1 MIKCIECGK
10 LIEDGDTRYVALHGS
25 YCRGCWEKK
34 DQKFKDGVLIRAKYG
49 LNGFAKVVRD
59 IKKGGDR

>member
-25 YCRGCWEKK
+25 YCQGCWEKE
-34 DQKFKDGVLIRAKYG
+34 DQKFKVPTCGNCMN
-49 LNGFAKVVRD
+49 LNASMTKIMFNKR
-59 IKKGGDR
+59 K